1 MPPRTRT
8 CRIAAVAQA
17 HTHAQPGIFHRDWWS
32 QMITGPF
39 VSLRY
44 VRQAERRIWHSLLAA
59 AARPASAHIAH
70 VLCALNRRRI
80 RCRQSEG
87 WLRHYRRPTRP
98 GIRAGCSS
106 LAALAGH
113 RLMVTADPRP
123 LVGSHPRGHRTQ
135 VLTVFRL
142 PAAQFVKAPDLL
154 GLGEQEP
161 VIIYRNRVVTLPPRQ
176 GRPAAS
182 GIPGRRLGS

>member
-1 MPPRTRT
+1 MQPARFRHSYPHQRTSGLTRWPT
-8 CRIAAVAQA
+8 RSHDVTSGGARPTRPQ
-17 HTHAQPGIFHRDWWS
+17 
-32 QMITGPF
+32 
-39 VSLRY
+39 
-44 VRQAERRIWHSLLAA
+44 RRIWHSLLAA

-98 GIRAGCSS
+98 GIWAGCSS

-161 VIIYRNRVVTLPPRQ
+161 VIIYRNRVVT
-176 GRPAAS
+176 
-182 GIPGRRLGS
+182 